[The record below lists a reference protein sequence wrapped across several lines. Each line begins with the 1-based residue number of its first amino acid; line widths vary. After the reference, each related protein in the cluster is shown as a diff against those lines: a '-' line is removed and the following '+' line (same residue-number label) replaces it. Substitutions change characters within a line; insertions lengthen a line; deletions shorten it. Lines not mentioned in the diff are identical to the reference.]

1 MRAWTVV
8 EVGMDESW
16 WWVGRLV
23 FVGGVAVVADVVSS
37 VDPAR
42 VEEV

>member
-1 MRAWTVV
+1 
-8 EVGMDESW
+8 MDESW

-23 FVGGVAVVADVVSS
+23 FVGGVAVVADAVSS
-37 VDPAR
+37 VGSVR